1 MHYELNKFMWIINFL
16 PDWVFHLILFVGA
29 VGTLVGFVLGMIP
42 LVKQYIIPIRVL
54 SLFALC
60 LGLFLE
66 GGLADNQVWQARVKE
81 LEVKVAQAEA
91 KSEKENTKI
100 VTKVI
105 TKTQVIKQRGQ
116 NVYKYI
122 DREVAKYDATCVIP
136 KEFVKAHNDAA
147 APVEDKK

>member
-1 MHYELNKFMWIINFL
+1 MWIINFL
-16 PDWVFHLILFVGA
+16 PDWVFHLIFCVGL
-29 VGTLVGFVLGMIP
+29 VGTLIGFALGMVP
-42 LVKQYIIPIRVL
+42 LVKQYIIPIRVI

-60 LGLFLE
+60 LGFFLE

-81 LEVKVAQAEA
+81 LEVKVAEAEA

-105 TKTQVIKQRGQ
+105 TKTQVVRTRGDDI
-116 NVYKYI
+116 VKYV
-122 DREVAKYDATCVIP
+122 DREITKYDSTCVIP

-147 APVEDKK
+147 APIEDKK